1 MSETEGLVR
10 AILCAGVLAAGMCG
24 GPGVVGATRAAQP
37 DTPVKVV
44 TPAEVLAR
52 VQARYRA
59 GPTCERVLVEV
70 RTDSGRVGRSMLVV
84 RMDPRREKP
93 GEAGKA
99 GEWDPVIALEL
110 GALRVRV
117 GDGRLVAVH
126 ERNAETCYE
135 AAMGVP
141 LTVEALGRELPP
153 LPLPQLD
160 LLTCDPAGVMPALGW
175 YARNVLWQNAA
186 ADARQPGRVTLTGT
200 CDLGAITMTV
210 RGDQV
215 TGIEVRSGERGA
227 GGVGAAPGLKLSL
240 AAASPCREEDL
251 LLSVEGR
258 RPVARLAEL
267 QPKAGVLRAGAAVP
281 EMQWTTAAGKLQ
293 PLREWFVPP
302 AEFATVAA
310 RAERLVVVF
319 ARKASGEG
327 VDSGMLARSLR
338 SMQEASMLAASGR
351 EERRVTGPPMT
362 YVQVVVFEAA
372 PGADELLGRLKTER
386 EKAGWGDQLAWTI
399 EPRSTVDLFA
409 TSGESAVVIVDG
421 RQRLLNVIPITART
435 TTEQL
440 VDQIGFALMEGE

>member
-1 MSETEGLVR
+1 MSEREGLVR
-10 AILCAGVLAAGMCG
+10 AILCAGVLAAG
-24 GPGVVGATRAAQP
+24 VSGAAVMAGAARAAQP
-37 DTPVKVV
+37 EVQVKVV
-44 TPAEVLAR
+44 SPAEVLAK

-99 GEWDPVIALEL
+99 GGWDPVIALEL

-175 YARNVLWQNAA
+175 YARSVSWQNAA
-186 ADARQPGRVTLTGT
+186 ADARQPGRVTLMGV

-210 RGDQV
+210 RNDQV

-227 GGVGAAPGLKLSL
+227 GGVGAGPGLKLSL
-240 AAASPCREEDL
+240 ATASPCREEDL

-258 RPVARLAEL
+258 RPVTRLAEL

-319 ARKASGEG
+319 ARKADGG
-327 VDSGMLARSLR
+327 VDSGILARSLR

-351 EERRVTGPPMT
+351 EDRKVAGPPMT

-372 PGADELLGRLKTER
+372 PGADELLGRLKAER
-386 EKAGWGDQLAWTI
+386 EKAGWGDQLAWTT
-399 EPRSTVDLFA
+399 EPKSTVDLFA
-409 TSGESAVVIVDG
+409 TGGESAVVIVDG
-421 RQRLLNVIPITART
+421 KQRLLSVIPITART